1 MMSSNNSSLTTTRL
15 SPSVHSLVERK
26 MASPTDVPPPVPA
39 KTEDAPP
46 LYQRTD
52 TGPSITPVSMPI
64 PRPVPPTS
72 QISASAYESLVP
84 IRSRTQGAQGP
95 LHSGPSVGEISIP
108 FYSNPPPDPNDPALE
123 LDKKLMIDTSANGM
137 SGPSNPTSNTP
148 EFSADSSSGEKKSS
162 KFACLTLL
170 SNDKL
175 ASTNFSPDMVH
186 SINEVIRQT
195 WAKGIAK
202 HAYEDEYWGWQLEGK
217 PCAYSSQ
224 PEEGNLS

>member
-1 MMSSNNSSLTTTRL
+1 
-15 SPSVHSLVERK
+15 
-26 MASPTDVPPPVPA
+26 
-39 KTEDAPP
+39 
-46 LYQRTD
+46 
-52 TGPSITPVSMPI
+52 
-64 PRPVPPTS
+64 
-72 QISASAYESLVP
+72 
-84 IRSRTQGAQGP
+84 
-95 LHSGPSVGEISIP
+95 
-108 FYSNPPPDPNDPALE
+108 
-123 LDKKLMIDTSANGM
+123 MIDTSANGM